1 MVALT
6 DQAITKVRPPE
17 LCLARMDAA
26 ETTQAFIAADE
37 EFHRI
42 IATASGNSTPAS
54 RIEHV
59 SAVSEGDQWRT
70 HMVEVDGAAETQ

>member
-6 DQAITKVRPPE
+6 DQAIAKVRPPE

-42 IATASGNSTPAS
+42 IATSGNSTPAS

-59 SAVSEGDQWRT
+59 SALSEGEQWRT
-70 HMVEVDGAAETQ
+70 HMVEVDGAAETL

>member
-6 DQAITKVRPPE
+6 DRAIAKVRPPA

-59 SAVSEGDQWRT
+59 SAVSEGEQRRT
-70 HMVEVDGAAETQ
+70 HMVEVDGAAETL

>member
-6 DQAITKVRPPE
+6 DQAIAKVRPSE

-59 SAVSEGDQWRT
+59 SAVSEGEHWRT
-70 HMVEVDGAAETQ
+70 HMVEVDGAAETL